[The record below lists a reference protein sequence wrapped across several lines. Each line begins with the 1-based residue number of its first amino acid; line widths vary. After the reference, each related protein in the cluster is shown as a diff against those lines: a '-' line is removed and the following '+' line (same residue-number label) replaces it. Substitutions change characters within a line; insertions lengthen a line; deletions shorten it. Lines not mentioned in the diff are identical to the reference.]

1 MPRTHRL
8 TSVLAGR
15 GKAVA
20 AAAAAAAVLAG
31 GGAASAAALAS
42 APSASAATHVANH
55 HSAAIKAAAKTASAK
70 SGAAKSA
77 PALAAPAP
85 AKSAPVLAAPANSAP
100 TKSAPTK
107 SAPAQHSAPAM
118 AFAPAT
124 PAASA
129 APAPAPA
136 KPAAPAAAQPG
147 AVAKPA
153 APAPAAPAAAPAPAA
168 PAAAPAPAPAPA
180 QPFRVYDSVTPS
192 AIPSGAAVAT
202 YADGGYAVNPAQVA
216 GRNVTWID
224 TNGSDPRASALDV
237 EPGDATPAM
246 AANWTWHKLHNAA
259 NSIAII
265 YTMRSEW
272 PAAQAAVAT
281 LPAPMQSHVR
291 WWIADPT
298 GVPHIVPGSS
308 ATQWYWGTNYDI
320 TRALPGSGL

>member
-1 MPRTHRL
+1 MPRTNRL

-15 GKAVA
+15 GKAA
-20 AAAAAAAVLAG
+20 AAVAAAAAVLAG
-31 GGAASAAALAS
+31 AGTASAAAIS
-42 APSASAATHVANH
+42 
-55 HSAAIKAAAKTASAK
+55 
-70 SGAAKSA
+70 
-77 PALAAPAP
+77 AP
-85 AKSAPVLAAPANSAP
+85 AKSADAAPVGAAGVLAAAPHGAGAVLATRGSTTLNPAP
-100 TKSAPTK
+100 
-107 SAPAQHSAPAM
+107 QQ
-118 AFAPAT
+118 
-124 PAASA
+124 A
-129 APAPAPA
+129 APAKAA
-136 KPAAPAAAQPG
+136 ALAQPAAPAQPG
-147 AVAKPA
+147 AAAKPA
-153 APAPAAPAAAPAPAA
+153 APAPAAPAAAPAPAAPAA

-224 TNGSDPRASALDV
+224 TNGSDPRAAALDV

-246 AANWTWHKLHNAA
+246 AANWTWHKLHSAA